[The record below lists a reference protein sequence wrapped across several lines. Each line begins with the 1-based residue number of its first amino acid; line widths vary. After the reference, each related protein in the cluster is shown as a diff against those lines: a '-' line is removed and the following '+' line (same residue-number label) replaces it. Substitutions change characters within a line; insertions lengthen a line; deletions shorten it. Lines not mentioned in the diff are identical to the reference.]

1 MQRSWV
7 HVADSEAA
15 AAGGRREAVTVRDLW
30 QHTDIGAEPKL
41 PQPSAKDLAAE
52 GGHLMLL
59 LTPQTE

>member
-1 MQRSWV
+1 M

-59 LTPQTE
+59 LTSHAQD